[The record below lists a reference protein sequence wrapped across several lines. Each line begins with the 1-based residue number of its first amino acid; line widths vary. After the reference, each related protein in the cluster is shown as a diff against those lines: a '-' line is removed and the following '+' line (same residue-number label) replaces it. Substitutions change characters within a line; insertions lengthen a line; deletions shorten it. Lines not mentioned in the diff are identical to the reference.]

1 MDKEEIEKI
10 ETIKRKRIE
19 FKLEEELIN
28 LLNNKADIKELS
40 RSEYIRN
47 LILKDISNT
56 NNNVDISTLSKT
68 KKLTVTLEKVE
79 LIKKKRIEFQCDED
93 LLKLLD
99 VRAEIKEISR
109 SEYIR
114 NLILKDVGNINNNID
129 IDTLKKIKKLTVEYK
144 KMRVAFNKLGV
155 VFNQGIK
162 LFIKDKK
169 EELEALEDKLMKL
182 LDEEKEKLEEYKKY
196 LL

>member
-1 MDKEEIEKI
+1 M
-10 ETIKRKRIE
+10 KRIE

-28 LLNNKADIKELS
+28 LLNNKINIKELS

-56 NNNVDISTLSKT
+56 NNTVDISTLNNT

-114 NLILKDVGNINNNID
+114 NLILKDVGNINSNID

-169 EELEALEDKLMKL
+169 EELEALEDELMIL
-182 LDEEKEKLEEYKKY
+182 IDEEKERLEDYKKY

>member
-1 MDKEEIEKI
+1 MDKEKIEKI
-10 ETIKRKRIE
+10 EPIRRKRIE
-19 FKLEEELIN
+19 FKLEEELLN
-28 LLNNKADIKELS
+28 LLNNKVKKELS

-56 NNNVDISTLSKT
+56 NNTVDISTLNKT
-68 KKLTVTLEKVE
+68 KKLTVSLEKVE
-79 LIKKKRIEFQCDED
+79 LIKKKRVEFQVEEE
-93 LLKLLD
+93 LLNLLD
-99 VRAEIKEISR
+99 IRAEIKEISR

-114 NLILKDVGNINNNID
+114 NLILKDIGNINNSID
-129 IDTLKKIKKLTVEYK
+129 IDTLKKIKRLMVEFRK
-144 KMRVAFNKLGV
+144 IRIAFTKLGV

>member
-1 MDKEEIEKI
+1 MDKEKIEKI
-10 ETIKRKRIE
+10 EPIRRKRIE
-19 FKLEEELIN
+19 FKLEEELLN
-28 LLNNKADIKELS
+28 LLNNKVKKELS

-56 NNNVDISTLSKT
+56 NNTVDISTLNKT
-68 KKLTVTLEKVE
+68 KKLTVSLEKVE
-79 LIKKKRIEFQCDED
+79 LIKKKRVEFQVEEE
-93 LLKLLD
+93 LLNLLD
-99 VRAEIKEISR
+99 VRAGIKEISR

-114 NLILKDVGNINNNID
+114 NLILKDVGNINNSID
-129 IDTLKKIKKLTVEYK
+129 IDTLKKIKRLMVEFR
-144 KMRVAFNKLGV
+144 KMRIAFTKLGV

-169 EELEALEDKLMKL
+169 EELEAIEDELIKL
-182 LDEEKEKLEEYKKY
+182 LDEEKEKLEDYKKY

>member
-1 MDKEEIEKI
+1 M
-10 ETIKRKRIE
+10 KRIE
-19 FKLEEELIN
+19 FTLEEELIN

-40 RSEYIRN
+40 RSKYIRN

-56 NNNVDISTLSKT
+56 NNTVDISTLNNT
-68 KKLTVTLEKVE
+68 KKLTVSLEKIE
-79 LIKKKRIEFQCDED
+79 LIKKKRVEFQVEED

-114 NLILKDVGNINNNID
+114 NLVLKDIGNINNSID
-129 IDTLKKIKKLTVEYK
+129 IDTLKKIKRLMVEFR
-144 KMRVAFNKLGV
+144 KMRIAFTRLGI

-169 EELEALEDKLMKL
+169 EELEVLEDELMKL